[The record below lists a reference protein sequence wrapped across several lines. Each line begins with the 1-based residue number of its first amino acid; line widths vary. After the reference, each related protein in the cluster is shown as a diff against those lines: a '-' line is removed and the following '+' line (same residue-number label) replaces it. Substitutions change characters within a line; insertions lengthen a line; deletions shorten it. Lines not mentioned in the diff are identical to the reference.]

1 VLAAFEVDSFKQRV
15 FDAQVAQITGTGQTA
30 ADIATK
36 TMNSLITSD
45 ISSSADKALTNPWKG
60 AEAIHFYLL
69 CQRQLYQ
76 KDYNRA
82 MKTAMRLIE
91 YEKELQTKDVYSLV
105 AIASFF
111 NQCFRE
117 CSRALVKLE
126 RLDTI
131 TKSERE
137 AYELLAINLFSRNPP
152 HDKPKQEMN
161 CPKCNHV
168 VTEFD
173 INCEEC
179 GAHYS
184 PCIASGMSI
193 VEKDYYTCKICKH
206 KALHKELQYLKLKH
220 CPLCHAKIVL
230 NEDGSLPRGNLKKER
245 RI

>member
-15 FDAQVAQITGTGQTA
+15 FDAQVAQITGTGATA

-111 NQCFRE
+111 NGCFRE

-131 TKSERE
+131 NKAERE
-137 AYELLAINLFSRNPP
+137 AYELLAINLFSRHPP
-152 HDKPKQEMN
+152 VDKSK
-161 CPKCNHV
+161 
-168 VTEFD
+168 
-173 INCEEC
+173 
-179 GAHYS
+179 
-184 PCIASGMSI
+184 
-193 VEKDYYTCKICKH
+193 VE
-206 KALHKELQYLKLKH
+206 
-220 CPLCHAKIVL
+220 
-230 NEDGSLPRGNLKKER
+230 N
-245 RI
+245 

>member
-1 VLAAFEVDSFKQRV
+1 M
-15 FDAQVAQITGTGQTA
+15 FDAQVTQLTGTGQTA
-30 ADIATK
+30 AEITAK

-111 NQCFRE
+111 NECYRE

-126 RLDTI
+126 RLDTVS
-131 TKSERE
+131 KQERE
-137 AYELLAINLFSRNPP
+137 AYELLAINLFFRHQPV
-152 HDKPKQEMN
+152 DVKQKQEYN
-161 CPKCNHV
+161 CPKCDDVIN
-168 VTEFD
+168 EFD
-173 INCEEC
+173 INCKKC
-179 GAHYS
+179 GSHYS

-193 VEKDYYTCKICKH
+193 REKEFYTCKTCKH
-206 KALHKELQYLKLKH
+206 KALGRELTYLKLRH
-220 CPLCHAKIVL
+220 CPLCHAKIL
-230 NEDGSLPRGNLKKER
+230 FDENNQLPLGNLKKDR
-245 RI
+245 KH